1 MERRAPGR
9 AVGVLEVEDDAG
21 QRDVARDALAGER
34 QPRGAERN
42 VDGIVLGKDEAQIA
56 RTVGRLLD
64 QVERA
69 GVTVRDL
76 ARLGQDGL
84 DEIARVA
91 LGREPDADR
100 VQLRELAVESC
111 HLAVEPR
118 RFGRSIEV
126 GEGVVDRAR
135 EYRRAHALREHRV
148 PVCGPRI
155 GAVPTDQRDDAQ
167 GRLAPARI
175 GGVAT
180 DQDDD
185 GSVGGRI
192 RRHGEPRHVEFA
204 TDKLGGGRR
213 RARGRVVQDTAA
225 THETKVG
232 PRWRPSQE
240 YL

>member
-1 MERRAPGR
+1 VEGRAPGR
-9 AVGVLEVEDDAG
+9 AVGVLEVEDGAG

-34 QPRGAERN
+34 QPRGAERK
-42 VDGIVLGKDEAQIA
+42 VDGIVLGEDEAQIA
-56 RTVGRLLD
+56 RAVGRLLD

-69 GVTVRDL
+69 GVAVRDL

-100 VQLRELAVESC
+100 VELREF
-111 HLAVEPR
+111 AVEPCR
-118 RFGRSIEV
+118 LGGSIEI
-126 GEGVVDRAR
+126 GESVFDAAQKD
-135 EYRRAHALREHRV
+135 RRAHARWQHRV
-148 PVCGPRI
+148 PVRRPRPRGI
-155 GAVPTDQRDDAQ
+155 PIDQRHDAKRHRVRAQ
-167 GRLAPARI
+167 VGSI
-175 GGVAT
+175 AT
-180 DQDDD
+180 DQHD
-185 GSVGGRI
+185 GGSFGRGVG
-192 RRHGEPRHVEFA
+192 RRGQRGHVEFA

-213 RARGRVVQDTAA
+213 CARGRVVQDTAA